1 MAFRFPAQRIHEI
14 VRSIK
19 VVREG
24 QSAEFRR
31 IGGSSSTM
39 AVELDLMDGP
49 FVDLKLIVSA
59 TDASEPYTYSAALI
73 LEGARVRG
81 IDYVPIARRRRFK
94 VRIPKGWHENVEDP
108 NLPRGH
114 EHQNRHREMPDFA
127 PTDLADFLRR
137 VTHHWNIET
146 SIEPTLL

>member
-1 MAFRFPAQRIHEI
+1 M
-14 VRSIK
+14 
-19 VVREG
+19 
-24 QSAEFRR
+24 
-31 IGGSSSTM
+31 T
-39 AVELDLMDGP
+39 VELDLMDGP

-59 TDASEPYTYSAALI
+59 SDASNPETYSAALI

-81 IDYVPIARRRRFK
+81 IDYVPVGRRKRFK

-114 EHQNRHREMPDFA
+114 DDQNRHREMPDFS

-137 VTHHWNIET
+137 VTRHWNIET
-146 SIEPTLL
+146 LSEPTLL

>member
-14 VRSIK
+14 VRLAK

-31 IGGSSSTM
+31 IGGPSSTM
-39 AVELDLMDGP
+39 AVELDLIDGP

-59 TDASEPYTYSAALI
+59 TNAFEPETYSAGLI
-73 LEGARVRG
+73 LEGALVRG
-81 IDYVPIARRRRFK
+81 IDYAPIARRKRFK
-94 VRIPKGWHENVEDP
+94 LRIPQGWYENVEDP

-114 EHQNRHREMPDFA
+114 DDQNRHREMPNFA

-137 VTHHWNIET
+137 VTRHWNIET
-146 SIEPTLL
+146 STEPTLL